1 MLHLLEDAHWVER
14 PDEARRLRLLICQV
28 PRSLYDA
35 IEKPLSTPN
44 QDGISDERFARAI
57 LGRLLKGDAGRCVTG
72 SCLNA
77 PSHLTATCGRT
88 GKAVGSRTAINS

>member
-35 IEKPLSTPN
+35 IENPLSTPN
-44 QDGISDERFARAI
+44 QDGISDERLQGQSLVASSKETQVDASQARVSTPPPTSPPHM
-57 LGRLLKGDAGRCVTG
+57 R
-72 SCLNA
+72 
-77 PSHLTATCGRT
+77 
-88 GKAVGSRTAINS
+88 